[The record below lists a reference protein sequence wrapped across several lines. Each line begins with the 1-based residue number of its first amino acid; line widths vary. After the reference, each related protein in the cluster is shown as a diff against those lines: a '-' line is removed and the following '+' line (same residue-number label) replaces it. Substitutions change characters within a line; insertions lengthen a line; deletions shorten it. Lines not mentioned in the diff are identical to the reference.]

1 MKLYCGL
8 ITNGKQVLVIL
19 SPLVSCQYSHIE
31 VNSKSTQQQLSNAS
45 LFARLSRRLRNPLNL
60 NTPENQFRTL
70 ADAIPHLCWVADSDG
85 WIFWYNQR
93 WYEYTGSTPRQME
106 GWGWQSVHNPET
118 LPAVMEKWQASIAT
132 GTPFDMVFPL
142 LGADGI
148 FRPFLTRVVP
158 VHDRKGKL
166 SRWFGTN
173 TDIGEQRKTEQA
185 LRESEERFR
194 LAQQVARVG
203 TFDWDIETGVN
214 RWTRELEAMYGLM
227 PGSFESTEAAWEK
240 LVHADDR
247 PQVQQKVQLSMETG
261 TFEGE
266 WRVLWPDNSLHWFHG
281 RASVFKN
288 GAGKPARMV
297 GVHIEITESKLAE
310 QALQDSEVRYQTL
323 TEALPAIVYTTTA
336 EGVTDYINCRWREY
350 TGLSFEESRN
360 VGFEAPIHPD
370 DREQVASRWVHALA
384 TGEAYDH
391 DFRLQRADGVYRWFH
406 LNAVPLHDPHGNVK
420 KWLGIS
426 SDIDGEKTASDR
438 LRQSQKMEAIGRL
451 AAGVAHDFNN
461 LLTAIFGFNSMLIE
475 ELAEQPELLGFA
487 TEVQGAAERA
497 SALTHQLLTFSRR
510 DVSKPKTIQL
520 NDVVLSMRTLLSRV
534 IGEHIDIATFLRPDM
549 EQVRLDPVQLDQVI
563 MNLAVNAR
571 DAMPDGG
578 RLIFKTDRQM
588 VCPELARNNSAAPGL
603 YVTLQVTDNGSG
615 MNTETSSRLF
625 EPFFTTKEEGKGT
638 GLGLATVYGI
648 LQQNKGFIT
657 VESKPG
663 AGATFKVYFPA
674 ATGADPESNVAIA
687 PETIPA
693 AGNNRTLVLVEDDAT
708 VRKFA
713 ATLLSRQGFRTLDAA
728 TPSQALALVKD
739 FTQPI
744 FALITDV
751 LMPEMRGTELAQQI
765 NELRPG
771 IPVVYM
777 SGYSGRTFLS
787 PDVLKGAFLQKPFTA
802 TELAEALQKAVHT
815 QAAP

>member
-1 MKLYCGL
+1 M
-8 ITNGKQVLVIL
+8 
-19 SPLVSCQYSHIE
+19 
-31 VNSKSTQQQLSNAS
+31 NSKSTQQQLSNAS

-70 ADAIPHLCWVADSDG
+70 ADAIPHLCWAADRDG

-93 WYEYTGSTPRQME
+93 WYEYTGTTPREME
-106 GWGWQSVHNPET
+106 GWGWQSVHSPET
-118 LPAVMEKWQASIAT
+118 LPAVLEKWQASIAT
-132 GTPFDMVFPL
+132 GTPFEMVFPL

-214 RWTRELEAMYGLM
+214 RWTRELEAMYGLV

-247 PQVQQKVQLSMETG
+247 AQVQQKVRLSMETG

-297 GVHIEITESKLAE
+297 GVHIDVTESKLAE

-350 TGLSFEESRN
+350 TGLGFEESRN
-360 VGFEAPIHPD
+360 AGFEAPIHPD
-370 DREQVASRWVHALA
+370 DREQVASRWAHALA
-384 TGEAYDH
+384 TGEAYDL

-451 AAGVAHDFNN
+451 AGGVAHDFNN

-475 ELAEQPELLGFA
+475 ELAQQPELLGLA

-510 DVSKPKTIQL
+510 DVSKPKTFQL
-520 NDVVLSMRTLLSRV
+520 NSVVLSMRTLLSRV
-534 IGEHIDIATFLRPDM
+534 IGEHIDIVTFLAPDM
-549 EQVRLDPVQLDQVI
+549 EPVRLDPVQLDQVI

-578 RLIFKTDRQM
+578 RLIFKTGTQM
-588 VCPELARNNSAAPGL
+588 VSPELARNNSAVPGL

-638 GLGLATVYGI
+638 GLGLATIYGI

-657 VESKPG
+657 VESELG

-674 ATGADPESNVAIA
+674 ATGAAPESNIAITA
-687 PETIPA
+687 ETIPA
-693 AGNNRTLVLVEDDAT
+693 AGDNQTLVLVEDDAT
-708 VRKFA
+708 VLKFA

-728 TPSQALALVKD
+728 TPSEALALVKN

-744 FALITDV
+744 LALITDV
-751 LMPEMRGTELAQQI
+751 LMPEMRGTELAKRI
-765 NELRPG
+765 RELRPG
-771 IPVVYM
+771 IPVLYM
-777 SGYSGRTFLS
+777 SGYSDRTFMS

-802 TELAEALQKAVHT
+802 AELAEALHKAVRT
-815 QAAP
+815 QAIP